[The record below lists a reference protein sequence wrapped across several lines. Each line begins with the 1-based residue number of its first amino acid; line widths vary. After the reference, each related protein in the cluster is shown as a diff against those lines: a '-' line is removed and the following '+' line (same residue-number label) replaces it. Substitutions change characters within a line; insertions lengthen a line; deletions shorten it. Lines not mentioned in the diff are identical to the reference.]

1 MQVLSVG
8 GQNQIVCVT
17 AAADVWRK
25 DTASRNTGQ
34 VIQVTQFHL
43 SSTHTHA
50 HTHTLRVEGCRGSSP
65 SSLVATSWKLI

>member
-17 AAADVWRK
+17 AAADVVQGHGFQEYWC
-25 DTASRNTGQ
+25 Q

>member
-25 DTASRNTGQ
+25 DTASRNTG
-34 VIQVTQFHL
+34 V
-43 SSTHTHA
+43 
-50 HTHTLRVEGCRGSSP
+50 R
-65 SSLVATSWKLI
+65 